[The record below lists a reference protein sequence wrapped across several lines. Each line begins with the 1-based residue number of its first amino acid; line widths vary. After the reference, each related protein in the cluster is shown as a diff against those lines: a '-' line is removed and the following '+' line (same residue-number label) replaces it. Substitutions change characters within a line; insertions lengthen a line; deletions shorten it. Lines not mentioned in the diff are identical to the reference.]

1 MKKQINKPEEA
12 ALLRQKAEE
21 QLKLRRDVAYNIST
35 NSTTEPD
42 LLKLVHELEV
52 HQIELEMQNEELVIA
67 KEKAEL
73 AEEKY
78 TDLYD
83 FAPSGYMALSKNGEI
98 LELNFAAAQM
108 LGKERSHLIK
118 KRFEFFVSIDTQTT
132 FNLFLSDVFTGKV
145 KLSCEVIIATE
156 GNLPIY
162 VNIDGIV
169 SQNNELC
176 LLTLIDITERK
187 SAERNL
193 LEEKEHVEVSEAKF
207 RTLSENSPAIIYRIL
222 LNPSFK
228 FDYVSP
234 AVTEIAGYTP
244 EDHYADPDLGF
255 KLVHPDDRIILEN
268 STHKTQGEPVILR
281 WVKKDGKIIW
291 TEQRNVLI
299 FDTAGNPFAIEGIA
313 TDITMQ
319 KEAEQELKRI
329 EWLLTSKAKVSEPKE
344 QAYIPPYGDLVALNT
359 SRLILDSVGEQTL
372 TDIVGDYLNLLDT
385 SSAVYEKNGDYAL
398 GIFSSGWCRFMD
410 TASRKV
416 CGTDDNREALECGRW
431 HCHESCWSRASK
443 TAIES
448 GQPTDIECD
457 GGIRLYAVPI
467 RVNDDIIGAINFGY
481 GDPPRDER
489 KLRELATLYQ
499 VSYDELR
506 THALNYESRP
516 PYIIDLAKNRLQSS
530 ARLIG
535 EIIER
540 KQAEL
545 VAIKERAISDT
556 IIESTPGAFYMLDE
570 KGKYV
575 RWNAYQRD
583 VIVGKPDSLL
593 PDTNALDTIH
603 PEDRDL
609 IASRIENVLK
619 NGVAET
625 VEARVLLHGGP
636 EFKWLLMTGRR
647 IVIEENSYLLS
658 IDIDITER
666 KQAEDALKESESR
679 FKNMFEEHN
688 AIMLLINPESGHV
701 IDANEAS
708 SRFYGYSRA
717 ELVTM
722 NIDKL
727 NILSSEQI
735 NMELEH
741 AFHQKRN
748 YFVFQHRLA
757 NGEVRTVEVHSSP
770 IHYQDQRILFSI
782 IHDITDRKVAEEKLT
797 ESEEKYRFLIENGHD
812 IIYTLSPDGVF
823 TFVSQA
829 WTTILGHKVTEVVG
843 KTVQQFLHPDDLSA
857 CLEFL
862 QMVMKT
868 GQRQESFEYRVKHL
882 DGTWYWHTSSA
893 VPLKDGSGDIIGFQ
907 GIARDVTKR
916 KHAEILIKDYA
927 NRLDLTMESASMAWW
942 EMDIPTGKVIFN
954 KKKTDMLGYS
964 PEQFHHYTD
973 FTRLIHPDDFE
984 PMMSSMRALLE
995 GTKDKY
1001 DCEYRI
1007 KAQSGEYIWF
1017 HDIGTISARTKKG
1030 EPLAV
1035 SGIVLNITERKL
1047 AEEEI
1052 IRTGQYYQ
1060 ALIEKAPDGIALIGA
1075 EGNFKYISPAAKK
1088 MFGYNQTDEVSG
1100 NPAEHTHPDDL
1111 QMVLSELGKI
1121 FEDTAYSPTLE
1132 YRFIDKSGHWHWVE
1146 TTFSNLLANPSL
1158 ESIVLNFHDI
1168 SERKLMADT
1177 QAFLLQISNPGS
1189 DEDFFELLAKYL
1201 SQCLDMEYV
1210 CIDLLEGDRLTA
1222 KTLAIYNEGNF
1233 DPNVSYALKDT
1244 PCGEVV
1250 GNHICCYPQKVRS
1263 LFPNDTALEDIKAES
1278 YIGTTLWSF
1287 DGQPIGLIAVIG
1299 QKPLRNQELAASLL
1313 KLVSLRAA
1321 GKLEATLAEEKLRE
1335 NEEKY
1340 RLLYE
1345 SMDQGLAL
1353 HEIIMDENG
1362 NPVDYRFLD
1371 INDSYTRIMGVTR
1384 EMSIG
1389 KRIREV
1395 MPKVEQYWID
1405 IFGKVALTGE
1415 SNYYENYLE
1424 TTGKYYSTYSYCPK
1438 KNQFAVLVNDITERK
1453 LAEEKLRKSEER
1465 YALAIDASEQG
1476 IWDWNVETN
1485 EIFYSEQW
1493 KKQIGYNDHEL
1504 KNEFNTWVEHL
1515 HPDEREYCQN
1525 AVSSYLKQPV
1535 EHFIL
1540 DFRLRH
1546 KDGSYRWIHNKAASL
1561 KNIEGKVIR
1570 LFGSHTDITET
1581 KLSEAIFKDIIE
1593 KNPMSIQILDMEGYP
1608 TQINPAHTRLFG
1620 AEPLSDYSIFK
1631 DEQLLALGFDEFFS
1645 RIKKGEV
1652 VYFPDTYYNVH
1663 DVDPSFPDSPVWVK
1677 ALGFTLNDNNGKPNK
1692 IVLMHENISERKNAE
1707 ALLNDIIENNP
1718 LSIQVVDKKGYTLR
1732 HNSTFIELFGSVPP
1746 PEFSIFEDLKSKSTE
1761 LENLVN
1767 QVKNGELVHL
1777 PDIYFNAHDAI
1788 VEAPDI
1794 PVWVRALIFPLKDSR
1809 GKPERFVFM
1818 HENITD
1824 RKIAEQELIKA
1835 KEHAENN
1842 NRINEARLKLLQF
1855 SENHTIDEILEETLN
1870 TAEVISNSKIGFF
1883 HFVDQDQTNLLLQN
1897 WSTGTKKH
1905 YCNTKGK
1912 GLHYPIDKAGV
1923 WVDCV
1928 SERKPVIHNNYEGL
1942 KHKKGLP
1949 EGHAALIRELVVPII
1964 YDGVV
1969 KAIFGIGNKETDYNQ
1984 IDVEN
1989 ISLLAYLAWEMV
2001 EKKKISKELVFAK
2014 EKAEES
2020 DRLKSAFLANM
2031 SHEIRTPMNGILGFA
2046 ELLNEPD
2053 LTGAEQQKCI
2063 DMIGK
2068 SGKRMLNIINDIV
2081 DISRIEAGL
2090 MKLDISESNVNEQ
2103 IEYIYTFFKPEVK
2116 AKGITL
2122 SFRNSLTAK
2131 DAIIKTDREKLYA
2144 ILTNLVKNAIKYTS
2158 EGSIEFGYSVVTMFE
2173 LPQLQFYVKDTGIG
2187 IPKDR
2192 QEAIFERFIQADIAD
2207 KMARQGAGLGLAITK
2222 SYIEMLG
2229 GKIWVESEEG
2239 IGSTFYFTL
2248 PYTIEPLKESIEQQP
2263 EPSEKNETIRKI
2275 KILIAE
2281 DDEVSEMLINS
2292 YIKMFGKE
2300 ILKARTGVEAVE
2312 ICRDNPDIDLILM
2325 DIRMPEMNGY
2335 EATKEI
2341 RQFNKDVVIIAQT
2354 AYGLTGESAKA
2365 IKSGCNDYIS
2375 KPIKKSELLRLL
2387 QKNLK

>member
-1 MKKQINKPEEA
+1 MKKQSENVTDA
-12 ALLRQKAEE
+12 ARLRQKAEE
-21 QLKLRRDVAYNIST
+21 KLNQQKPETKKMVNET
-35 NSTTEPD
+35 D
-42 LLKLVHELEV
+42 LLKLIHELEV

-67 KEKAEL
+67 KEKAEQ

-78 TDLYD
+78 QELYD
-83 FAPSGYMALSKNGEI
+83 FAPSGYFTLSHQGVIVEMNLRG
-98 LELNFAAAQM
+98 AQM
-108 LGKERSHLIK
+108 LGKERSLL
-118 KRFEFFVSIDTQTT
+118 RNSNFGFFVDKDSRSVFVT
-132 FNLFLSDVFTGKV
+132 FLEEIFQAKNIAICDIPLICKGNTNLYVHLTG
-145 KLSCEVIIATE
+145 IISANKNHCHVTA
-156 GNLPIY
+156 
-162 VNIDGIV
+162 
-169 SQNNELC
+169 
-176 LLTLIDITERK
+176 IDITERK
-187 SAERNL
+187 NAEVQLQHAKEKAEESESQFRSLFENAADAIFIADAESGILVNANKTAVNL
-193 LEEKEHVEVSEAKF
+193 LNMSIDDIFGKHQSELHPPEMSNYSEATFQKHKVEIGEEKVAYPVENYVLRSDGTQIPVEVTGSRVFYNGRDCIMGIFRDITERKLAEDALKESESRFKNMFEEHNAIMLLINPESGNIIEANEASSRFYGYSKAELV
-207 RTLSENSPAIIYRIL
+207 TMNIDKLNILSFEQINMELEHAFHQKRNYFVFQHRLANGEVRLVEVHSTPIHYQDQRIL
-222 LNPSFK
+222 FSIIH
-228 FDYVSP
+228 DI
-234 AVTEIAGYTP
+234 T
-244 EDHYADPDLGF
+244 
-255 KLVHPDDRIILEN
+255 DR
-268 STHKTQGEPVILR
+268 KQA
-281 WVKKDGKIIW
+281 
-291 TEQRNVLI
+291 EQR
-299 FDTAGNPFAIEGIA
+299 
-313 TDITMQ
+313 
-319 KEAEQELKRI
+319 LKRI
-329 EWLLTSKAKVSEPKE
+329 EWLLTSRPKVSETKE
-344 QAYIPPYGDLVALNT
+344 QTYMPPYGDLVALNT
-359 SRLILDSVGEQTL
+359 SRLILNSVGVQTL

-410 TASRKV
+410 TASRNV
-416 CGTDDNREALECGRW
+416 CGTDDNSEALECGRW
-431 HCHESCWSRASK
+431 LCHESCWSRASK

-448 GQPTDIECD
+448 GQPADIECD
-457 GGIRLYAVPI
+457 GGIRLYAAPI
-467 RVNDDIIGAINFGY
+467 RVGDDIIGAINFGY

-516 PYIIDLAKNRLQSS
+516 PYIVDLAKNRLLSS

-535 EIIER
+535 EIVER
-540 KQAEL
+540 KQAEEE
-545 VAIKERAISDT
+545 IK
-556 IIESTPGAFYMLDE
+556 
-570 KGKYV
+570 
-575 RWNAYQRD
+575 
-583 VIVGKPDSLL
+583 
-593 PDTNALDTIH
+593 
-603 PEDRDL
+603 
-609 IASRIENVLK
+609 
-619 NGVAET
+619 
-625 VEARVLLHGGP
+625 
-636 EFKWLLMTGRR
+636 
-647 IVIEENSYLLS
+647 
-658 IDIDITER
+658 
-666 KQAEDALKESESR
+666 
-679 FKNMFEEHN
+679 
-688 AIMLLINPESGHV
+688 
-701 IDANEAS
+701 
-708 SRFYGYSRA
+708 
-717 ELVTM
+717 
-722 NIDKL
+722 
-727 NILSSEQI
+727 
-735 NMELEH
+735 
-741 AFHQKRN
+741 
-748 YFVFQHRLA
+748 
-757 NGEVRTVEVHSSP
+757 
-770 IHYQDQRILFSI
+770 
-782 IHDITDRKVAEEKLT
+782 
-797 ESEEKYRFLIENGHD
+797 
-812 IIYTLSPDGVF
+812 
-823 TFVSQA
+823 
-829 WTTILGHKVTEVVG
+829 
-843 KTVQQFLHPDDLSA
+843 
-857 CLEFL
+857 
-862 QMVMKT
+862 KT
-868 GQRQESFEYRVKHL
+868 GQH
-882 DGTWYWHTSSA
+882 
-893 VPLKDGSGDIIGFQ
+893 
-907 GIARDVTKR
+907 
-916 KHAEILIKDYA
+916 
-927 NRLDLTMESASMAWW
+927 
-942 EMDIPTGKVIFN
+942 
-954 KKKTDMLGYS
+954 
-964 PEQFHHYTD
+964 
-973 FTRLIHPDDFE
+973 
-984 PMMSSMRALLE
+984 
-995 GTKDKY
+995 
-1001 DCEYRI
+1001 
-1007 KAQSGEYIWF
+1007 
-1017 HDIGTISARTKKG
+1017 
-1030 EPLAV
+1030 
-1035 SGIVLNITERKL
+1035 
-1047 AEEEI
+1047 
-1052 IRTGQYYQ
+1052 YQ
-1060 ALIEKAPDGIALIGA
+1060 ALIEKAPDGIALIDA

-1088 MFGYNQTDEVSG
+1088 MFGYKQTDKVSG
-1100 NPAEHTHPDDL
+1100 NPAEYTHPDDL
-1111 QMVLSELGKI
+1111 QMVVSELGKI
-1121 FEDTAYSPTLE
+1121 FENPAYIPTLE
-1132 YRFIDKSGHWHWVE
+1132 YRFIDKSGNWHWVE
-1146 TTFSNLLANPSL
+1146 TTFSNLLAHPSV
-1158 ESIVLNFHDI
+1158 ESIVLNFRDI
-1168 SERKLMADT
+1168 TERKLIEET

-1189 DEDFFELLAKYL
+1189 DENFFELLAKYL

-1263 LFPNDTALEDIKAES
+1263 LFPNDPALEDIKAES

-1287 DGQPIGLIAVIG
+1287 DGQPIGLIALIG
-1299 QKPLRNQELAASLL
+1299 QKPLQNQELSASVL

-1321 GKLEATLAEEKLRE
+1321 GKLEATLSEEKVRE
-1335 NEEKY
+1335 SEEKFRVLIESTSVGIY
-1340 RLLYE
+1340 LTDLNGKCTYVNPKWCEMAQLSYNQALEEGWVKGIYE
-1345 SMDQGLAL
+1345 EDREKVL
-1353 HEIIMDENG
+1353 ENWQKMIASDG
-1362 NPVDYRFLD
+1362 NWGFEYRFGTSD
-1371 INDSYTRIMGVTR
+1371 KISWVYGTVKSYKNDSGQIVGY
-1384 EMSIG
+1384 IG
-1389 KRIREV
+1389 
-1395 MPKVEQYWID
+1395 
-1405 IFGKVALTGE
+1405 
-1415 SNYYENYLE
+1415 SN
-1424 TTGKYYSTYSYCPK
+1424 
-1438 KNQFAVLVNDITERK
+1438 VDITERK
-1453 LAEEKLRKSEER
+1453 
-1465 YALAIDASEQG
+1465 Q
-1476 IWDWNVETN
+1476 
-1485 EIFYSEQW
+1485 
-1493 KKQIGYNDHEL
+1493 
-1504 KNEFNTWVEHL
+1504 
-1515 HPDEREYCQN
+1515 
-1525 AVSSYLKQPV
+1525 
-1535 EHFIL
+1535 
-1540 DFRLRH
+1540 
-1546 KDGSYRWIHNKAASL
+1546 
-1561 KNIEGKVIR
+1561 
-1570 LFGSHTDITET
+1570 
-1581 KLSEAIFKDIIE
+1581 SEAIIRDIIE

-1620 AEPLSDYSIFK
+1620 VEPPSDYSIFK
-1631 DEQLLALGFDEFFS
+1631 DTQLLALGFDEFFS

-1677 ALGFTLNDNNGKPNK
+1677 ALGFTLNDNNGNPNK
-1692 IVLMHENISERKNAE
+1692 IVLMHENITERKNAE

-1732 HNSTFIELFGSVPP
+1732 GNPAFIELFGSVPP
-1746 PEFSIFEDLKSKSTE
+1746 PEFSIFDDLKSKSIE

-1788 VEAPDI
+1788 IEAPDI
-1794 PVWVRALIFPLKDSR
+1794 PVWVRALIFPLNDSS

-1824 RKIAEQELIKA
+1824 RKIAEQELIAA

-1870 TAEVISNSKIGFF
+1870 TAEVISQSKIGFF
-1883 HFVDQDQTNLLLQN
+1883 HFVEQDQINLLLQN
-1897 WSTGTKKH
+1897 WSTGTKKY

-2053 LTGAEQQKCI
+2053 LTGDEQQKCI

-2116 AKGITL
+2116 AKGIKL

-2131 DAIIKTDREKLYA
+2131 EAIIKTDREKLYA

-2158 EGSIEFGYSVVTMFE
+2158 EGSIEFGYSVVTMHE

-2248 PYTIEPLKESIEQQP
+2248 PYTIESLKESIEQQT
-2263 EPSEKNETIRKI
+2263 EPSENNETIRKL

-2292 YIKMFGKE
+2292 YIKKFGKE

-2387 QKNLK
+2387 QKNLN